1 MRSRVRWGATR
12 PRNTRSGKVVH
23 EPRSKERTSA
33 DASLTASAWEPD
45 ADSDGSPLPGGTLA
59 PELDLAARSRMA
71 NLRASMFGTATEPAR
86 VGRFVVLET
95 LGAGGMGVVHAA
107 YDPRLERKIA
117 LKLVKPEVAAAAKVE
132 ARLLREAQAM
142 ARLSHPNVVQ
152 IHEVGAWEG
161 RVFIAMELVAGRSL
175 AAWLGEQAHG
185 WREVVHVFAE
195 AGRGLAAAHAAGIVH
210 RDFKPENV
218 LVGDDGRVRV
228 TDFGLARGGGGGDE
242 AGATWPEAGDPL
254 AEIVAGAT
262 GGTAGVAGTPRF
274 MAPEQFLGE
283 PATAASDQFSFCVA
297 LYQALHGVPPF
308 AGEDRLTLARAVIA
322 GERREPPRM
331 RIPRA
336 IHRALVRG
344 LARAP
349 EDRFPAM
356 DGLLRAIEPRARW
369 QRIAPAALFGLTSG
383 ALLGFNLLATDP
395 CDPAPVLAGVW
406 DDERR
411 ATVAAAH
418 AAATLADAALL
429 GRSTA
434 AGLDD
439 YVHTW
444 GDTYR
449 RSCEV
454 ARASGGT
461 SEAAALWRDCL
472 VRKLD
477 VVRSLT
483 RALATGETSALRGG
497 PLAVAGLDEVA
508 SCAELRGVAP
518 GTEAAPRAGR
528 LAVKE
533 LQVGLADARTDELL
547 GAFDRGAARTERVVR
562 MAGELGDDATLA
574 EALYQRGRIAV
585 QVRDFAGGQRALEEA
600 RLLAIAAGDDRLVG
614 EMWSWWIHA
623 VVVGESEVGEGQH
636 WLREAEA
643 WQRRVPASAQQRARL
658 EVSRALVLG
667 YAGDH
672 VRAEAALRRALELEV
687 AAGADELAVAPVRME
702 RANQLADLGRSD
714 EAIKEHREVVTL
726 TERRVGAQHP
736 LSADARYNLGVALI
750 AVGTPET
757 LAEAER
763 YLREARDVIAA
774 VAGGDSMELADCQLA
789 LADIA
794 YQRGELPAAAAGVQA
809 ALAIYDHHPGH
820 VDRAH
825 ALSFAG
831 SLHFAAGR
839 LDEALAAHSE
849 ARALWLAARGPGS
862 EVIGAAD
869 SNIGDVLL
877 ARGDREGA
885 MRRFR
890 AAIATIEAAG
900 GPGAA
905 NLEWPLR
912 GLGEAL
918 MAEQRGCEAV
928 APLER
933 AIGLMTARA
942 AEPVELAEIEAKRS
956 DAARG
961 CG

>member
-23 EPRSKERTSA
+23 EPRSKERSSA
-33 DASLTASAWEPD
+33 DASLTSLAWD
-45 ADSDGSPLPGGTLA
+45 GDGSPVPGVTLA
-59 PELDLAARSRMA
+59 PGLDLAARSRMA

-95 LGAGGMGVVHAA
+95 LGVGGMGVVHAA

-175 AAWLGEQAHG
+175 AAWLGEQARG

-228 TDFGLARGGGGGDE
+228 TDFGLARGGGRGDE
-242 AGATWPEAGDPL
+242 AGMTWPDGGDPL

-262 GGTAGVAGTPRF
+262 GGTAGFAGTPRF

-297 LYQALHGVPPF
+297 LYQALHEVPPF

-356 DGLLRAIEPRARW
+356 DGLLRAIEPRTRW
-369 QRIAPAALFGLTSG
+369 RRIAPVALLGLTSG
-383 ALLGFNLLATDP
+383 ALLGFNVLATDP
-395 CDPAPVLAGVW
+395 CAPEPLLAGVW

-411 ATVAAAH
+411 AAVAAAH
-418 AAATLADAALL
+418 DAAAVDDAELL

-434 AGLDD
+434 AALDE
-439 YVHTW
+439 YTHTW
-444 GDTYR
+444 GDAYR

-454 ARASGGT
+454 ARSST
-461 SEAAALWRDCL
+461 SEAAARWRDCL
-472 VRKLD
+472 VRELD
-477 VVRSLT
+477 VVRGLT
-483 RALATGETSALRGG
+483 RTLATGEAAALRGG
-497 PLAVAGLDEVA
+497 PLAAAGLDEVA
-508 SCAELRGVAP
+508 SCADVRGLAP
-518 GTEAAPRAGR
+518 GTEAGSGTGR
-528 LAVKE
+528 LAVQE

-547 GAFDRGAARTERVVR
+547 GAFERSGARTERVVR
-562 MAGELGDDATLA
+562 MARELGHDATLA
-574 EALYQRGRIAV
+574 EALYQRGRLAV
-585 QVRDFAGGQRALEEA
+585 QVRDFAGGQRALEDA
-600 RLLAIAAGDDRLVG
+600 RLLAIAAGEDRLVG
-614 EMWSWWIHA
+614 EVWSWWIHA
-623 VVVGESEVGEGQH
+623 AVVGESGVGQGQQ

-643 WQRRVPASAQQRARL
+643 WQRRGPASAQQQARL

-667 YAGDH
+667 HAGDH
-672 VRAEAALRRALELEV
+672 QGAEAALGRALALEG
-687 AAGADELAVAPVRME
+687 AAGAEDLGVASVRME
-702 RANQLADLGRSD
+702 RANQLADLGRTA
-714 EAIKEHREVVTL
+714 EAIEEHREVVAF
-726 TERRVGAQHP
+726 TERRVGAHHP
-736 LSADARYNLGVALI
+736 LSADARYNLGVGLI
-750 AVGTPET
+750 DLGTPEA
-757 LAEAER
+757 LVEAER
-763 YLREARDVIAA
+763 YLREAREVIAA

-789 LADIA
+789 LAKVA
-794 YQRGELPAAAAGVQA
+794 YLRGELPAAAAAVQA
-809 ALAIYDHHPGH
+809 ALVIYDHHPGH
-820 VDRAH
+820 VDRAY

-849 ARALWLAARGPGS
+849 ARALWLAARGRGS
-862 EVIGAAD
+862 EVIGEAD
-869 SNIGDVLL
+869 SNIGEVLL

-885 MRRFR
+885 VRRFR
-890 AAIATIEAAG
+890 AAIVTIEAAR

-918 MAEQRGCEAV
+918 VAQKRGCEAV
-928 APLER
+928 APLRR
-933 AIGLMTARA
+933 ALGLMKARA
-942 AEPVELAEIEAKRS
+942 AEPDELAAVEAVLG
-956 DAARG
+956 DAD